1 MKILNCE
8 QGSQEWFSAR
18 LGVPS
23 ASSYKK
29 LITSTGKKASTFKDY
44 CYELAVERL
53 TGERTEIFTNKHMER
68 GTELEPD
75 ARSFFEILTNYQV
88 EEVGFVLEDGGRFGC
103 SPDGLMDGSG
113 LEIKCPMAKT
123 HMKYLDEDRCPPE
136 YYAQV
141 QGCMLVTDRSQWK
154 FMSYHPDLKPL
165 IITVKRDQDF
175 IDKLKESLI
184 EADEYINY
192 LLEKYH
198 A

>member
-1 MKILNCE
+1 VRILNCE
-8 QGSQEWFSAR
+8 QGSQEWFNAR

-53 TGERTEIFTNKHMER
+53 TGERTEIYTSKHMER

-75 ARSFFEILTNYQV
+75 ARAFFGLYTDLDV
-88 EEVGFVLEDGGRFGC
+88 EEVGFVLEDDGRFGC
-103 SPDGLMDGSG
+103 SPDGLIEGSG

-123 HMKYLDEDRCPPE
+123 HIKYLDENRCPPE

-141 QGCMLVTDRSQWK
+141 QGCMLVTDRQEWK
-154 FMSYHPDLKPL
+154 FMSYHPDLKPF
-165 IITVKRDQDF
+165 IITVQRDEEF
-175 IDKLKESLI
+175 IDKLKQTLI
-184 EADEYINY
+184 EADKEITY